1 MAVAN
6 CGCSLERYYRFAFAN
21 TDSIKTEQVIT
32 AHLKRKDTHNS
43 VTAFL
48 STLETFPSNFI
59 TTSGI
64 TGIYYNIIWLF
75 ARWNNKRIKK
85 RIRSKQPHQP
95 QNVVHH
101 SESPAPSLDESLAPR
116 YASPTDEGVDSLPS
130 SQSTS
135 TTQNTAPD
143 APRDERRPMNFSRR
157 LSPDELAEDHYSQ
170 PDAQQHLN
178 QVQQEQES
186 LNRMDLDRQPSL
198 PPIHLAPVAI
208 PPVTTASIGTQ
219 TFDQDEPRPRE
230 QNAPPPSSMNTN
242 SASQESNRAHYNR
255 DHRAHPPS
263 SIEEI
268 ERPHGLPL
276 ARPRNARPVVGCTID
291 VVVSYDFMPGN
302 NVELPLVGNIFSYSL
317 KQLFDKAKWQ
327 TNFQWLFILLQAT
340 STSPGV
346 RNPCF
351 MERVLINDERK
362 FQTVLRRFKLQ
373 AESLKSCYTQLNT
386 DAVIEICFEPLIN
399 GHSHSVHFDAWYRH
413 MN

>member
-1 MAVAN
+1 MATEEV
-6 CGCSLERYYRFAFAN
+6 
-21 TDSIKTEQVIT
+21 IKT
-32 AHLKRKDTHNS
+32 HLKRKDTPNS

-48 STLETFPSNFI
+48 STLETFPSDFI

-75 ARWNNKRIKK
+75 ARWNLKRIGK
-85 RIRSKQPHQP
+85 RIRSRRAYQPRR
-95 QNVVHH
+95 VVYN
-101 SESPAPSLDESLAPR
+101 SESPTPSLDGSLASLH
-116 YASPTDEGVDSLPS
+116 ASPADDGGDSLLS

-135 TTQNTAPD
+135 ATQNTVPD
-143 APRDERRPMNFSRR
+143 APRNERRQMNFGQRF
-157 LSPDELAEDHYSQ
+157 SPDELAEDHYSQ
-170 PDAQQHLN
+170 PDAQQQHLY
-178 QVQQEQES
+178 QVQQERES
-186 LNRMDLDRQPSL
+186 LNRIDLDRQPSL

-208 PPVTTASIGTQ
+208 PPVITASIGTQ

-242 SASQESNRAHYNR
+242 SASQESNRAHNNR
-255 DHRAHPPS
+255 DNRAHPSS

-268 ERPHGLPL
+268 ERPHALPL

-291 VVVSYDFMPGN
+291 IVVSYDFMPGN

-327 TNFQWLFILLQAT
+327 TNFQWLFILLQAP
-340 STSPGV
+340 SKSPGV

-373 AESLKSCYTQLNT
+373 AESLKSCYTQLNK

>member
-1 MAVAN
+1 
-6 CGCSLERYYRFAFAN
+6 
-21 TDSIKTEQVIT
+21 
-32 AHLKRKDTHNS
+32 
-43 VTAFL
+43 
-48 STLETFPSNFI
+48 
-59 TTSGI
+59 
-64 TGIYYNIIWLF
+64 
-75 ARWNNKRIKK
+75 
-85 RIRSKQPHQP
+85 
-95 QNVVHH
+95 
-101 SESPAPSLDESLAPR
+101 
-116 YASPTDEGVDSLPS
+116 
-130 SQSTS
+130 
-135 TTQNTAPD
+135 
-143 APRDERRPMNFSRR
+143 MNFSRI
-157 LSPDELAEDHYSQ
+157 LSPDELAEDVRPRLYYLETILMTEQHYSQ

-198 PPIHLAPVAI
+198 PPIHLAPAAI
-208 PPVTTASIGTQ
+208 LPVITASIGTQ

-242 SASQESNRAHYNR
+242 SASQESNRAHNNR
-255 DHRAHPPS
+255 DNRAHPPS

-327 TNFQWLFILLQAT
+327 TNFQWLFILLQAP

-373 AESLKSCYTQLNT
+373 AESLKSCYTQLNK

-399 GHSHSVHFDAWYRH
+399 GHTHSVQFDAWYRH